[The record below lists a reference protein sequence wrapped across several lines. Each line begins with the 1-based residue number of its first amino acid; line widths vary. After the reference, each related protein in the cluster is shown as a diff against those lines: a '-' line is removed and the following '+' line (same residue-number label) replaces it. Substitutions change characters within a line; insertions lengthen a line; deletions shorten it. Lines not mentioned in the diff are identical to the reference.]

1 MKSKRQNKILEIIS
15 QHDIETQ
22 EELVE
27 ALVNS
32 GFRVTQATIS
42 RDIKELKLVKIQS
55 ASGVYKY
62 SANKKQDSKDID
74 VLMRIFRDTVVS
86 VEFAVNL
93 VVIKTLSGSANA
105 AAEVIDGLNL
115 DGILGTIAGDNT
127 IFIATAS
134 VSASGEIAGK
144 FLNLLNR

>member
-15 QHDIETQ
+15 QRDIETQ
-22 EELVE
+22 EELVD
-27 ALVNS
+27 ALVDL

-55 ASGVYKY
+55 PSGVYKY
-62 SANKKQDSKDID
+62 SANKKQDTKDFD

-86 VEFAVNL
+86 VEFAMNT
-93 VVIKTLSGSANA
+93 VVVKTLTGSANA

-115 DGILGTIAGDNT
+115 DGVLGTLAGDNT

-134 VSASGEIAGK
+134 VAASGEIAGK
-144 FLNLLNR
+144 FLKLLNK